1 MRESGQGA
9 ASSNSQFNHG
19 LTDRKTGQDRHLTRE
34 RVMFRRKSFWTILIV
49 ILIAAGGG
57 AGYYYYHN
65 VYLPE
70 QEPAEPT
77 IQTAK
82 VRRGDLVV
90 SASGAGTLVPA
101 SEIELSFPGNGLLT
115 ELNVQIGDIV
125 RAGDVLAKQDD
136 TDARKAV
143 AAAELQILQAE
154 IALNAAQD
162 TSAAE
167 DAVGLAESNLAAAQL
182 KLDEIL
188 NWEPDPQEIE
198 QAQASL
204 QAAQADYDAVVDRDS
219 RVWDITA
226 SARVNLEQAE
236 TSLEAAQAAYNVAF
250 DPAREWELSDP
261 RRSSKLE
268 NERDAALRAL
278 DKEMADLEVA
288 QANYNL
294 ALAGASDE
302 SGQLNAWT
310 RVLNA
315 QATLNK
321 AQTAPD
327 QAEIQAARIQVQ
339 QAEVSLRQAQAN
351 LEAGPEQAQLT
362 FAQAEL
368 NLAAAQQDLERA
380 TLVAPM
386 DGTIIAVAAQA
397 GEYVGA
403 NPFITLADLSQP
415 LVELYLDE
423 TDLDKISPGL
433 KVEVIFDALP
443 DEAFAGHVLRV
454 DPVLV
459 TVDGAPAVRGLAQLD
474 AEPFEKHQA
483 LPAGLNAAVE
493 LIGGRAEDAL
503 LVPVEALRELTP
515 GEYAVFV
522 MEDGEPKLR
531 PVQVGLMDYAN
542 AEIISGLEQGNLVST
557 GIVETE

>member
-1 MRESGQGA
+1 
-9 ASSNSQFNHG
+9 
-19 LTDRKTGQDRHLTRE
+19 
-34 RVMFRRKSFWTILIV
+34 MFRRKSFWTILIV

-57 AGYYYYHN
+57 GGYYYYHN

-136 TDARKAV
+136 TGARKAV

-261 RRSSKLE
+261 RMSSKLE

-310 RVLNA
+310 RVLNS
-315 QATLNK
+315 QATLDK

-454 DPVLV
+454 DPMLV

-493 LIGGRAEDAL
+493 LISGRAEDAL

-542 AEIISGLEQGNLVST
+542 AEIISGLEQGNVVST